1 VLYYREVRRIDP
13 GVRIPFG
20 YVARC
25 IAGAM
30 PAVIMLPLLAAV
42 PGALGLA
49 AAAVAGAAAIALGYR
64 MARVVG
70 PEEVSIL
77 RRVPAPG
84 MASVVNWLGRSSS

>member
-1 VLYYREVRRIDP
+1 VRTASAFRGVAFAVVLAFLLLV
-13 GVRIPFG
+13 
-20 YVARC
+20 
-25 IAGAM
+25 
-30 PAVIMLPLLAAV
+30 PLLPAFFV
-42 PGALGLA
+42 